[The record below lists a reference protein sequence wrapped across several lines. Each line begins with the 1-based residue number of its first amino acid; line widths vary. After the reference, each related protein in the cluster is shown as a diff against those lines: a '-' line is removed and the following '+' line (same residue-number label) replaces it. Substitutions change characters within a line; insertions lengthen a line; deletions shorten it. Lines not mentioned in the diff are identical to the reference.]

1 MNNQGKPRLRRVL
14 PGVLFLI
21 LLVSGLGWYYRN
33 PSESLQVVS
42 DENAVEPHWTQPDAI
57 PEPKSEGSPLED
69 TPTKETTEDK
79 QTDHPPAMKPYS
91 HPQNV
96 PDLSVLYFPFGG
108 NTTLLDPAD
117 VITQEAPQAVEA
129 SDIQLTCPSVT
140 VPKVSKLDQTGMPT
154 IAYSVVVHQRP
165 DLLRVWF
172 HLTHDPDNFYMIH
185 VDGKAPDDVFDEIVA
200 IAAQYDNVK
209 INPERY
215 ITTYYGWS
223 VMWDHISN
231 YMRIKQLGEDRDY
244 YINVSGM
251 ELPIQTRREIR
262 FFLGEHEPASFV
274 SEYCVISEIRNY
286 WVAWTWVEVKAGLVV
301 VNKEARALPVGIKL
315 HYGSQYHILHHNIVD
330 WMLDDL
336 KMMHLS
342 YWLRSTKSPEDIFF
356 VTAARSSPYKN
367 SVYIFNNMKYVEYN
381 HCCTG
386 FQPKKSTPCSLGV
399 CDMEKIHESVS
410 LFLSRV
416 DSADDPDVIPYVM
429 ELLSKRE
436 KEEEKTGNVK
446 RIPMVL
452 GQILEPEFAPL
463 PSL

>member
-14 PGVLFLI
+14 PCVLFLV

-33 PSESLQVVS
+33 PSESHQVVPEES
-42 DENAVEPHWTQPDAI
+42 AVEPHWTQPDVVESNSPSVPPKENPVTQTTQDESQPPSKMPSYPQNI
-57 PEPKSEGSPLED
+57 PELP
-69 TPTKETTEDK
+69 
-79 QTDHPPAMKPYS
+79 
-91 HPQNV
+91 
-96 PDLSVLYFPFGG
+96 VLYFPYGG
-108 NTTLLDPAD
+108 NTTLLDPID
-117 VITQEAPQAVEA
+117 VITHEPPQALEA
-129 SDIQLTCPSVT
+129 SDIQLSCPSVT
-140 VPKVSKLDQTGMPT
+140 VPKRSKLGQTGMPT
-154 IAYSVVVHQRP
+154 IAYSVVVHHRP

-172 HLTHDPDNFYMIH
+172 HLTHDPENFYMIH
-185 VDGKAPDDVFDEIVA
+185 VDGKAPDDVFDEVVA
-200 IAAQYDNVK
+200 IAAQYENVA

-223 VMWDHISN
+223 VLWNHLSN

-301 VNKEARALPVGIKL
+301 VNKEARALPAGVTL

-336 KMMHLS
+336 KMTHLS

-367 SVYIFNNMKYVEYN
+367 SVYIYNNMKYVENN

-416 DSADDPDVIPYVM
+416 DSADDPDVIPYVL
-429 ELLSKRE
+429 ELLTKRE
-436 KEEEKTGNVK
+436 KEEEKTGKVK
-446 RIPMVL
+446 RIPMVP

-463 PSL
+463 PSSEPLF